1 MDRRGPAQGCP
12 HCHLAV
18 FVGLATHDDG
28 ATDAAFLHEQ
38 PDGMFLCGNNGFL
51 VVQNAAHETLIGRAN
66 AEIDEDGFLLL

>member
-51 VVQNAAHETLIGRAN
+51 VDVRPSGSVCSGYFSYRMPRMK
-66 AEIDEDGFLLL
+66 LL